1 MIKILYLGKN
11 YLDVIDKIPREEE
24 YVILDL
30 DEYSKNGED
39 DFIKYVDDLDD
50 IYRGHSNVK
59 RLMVKKGISYDKSLL
74 RDYLIVDD
82 FNKKLPP
89 FKKIGIYGSKELVVK
104 LIKFLASYYK
114 CGFRIRTGSWK
125 TEFFIEESL
134 LNVIS
139 SYKGQIDLQ
148 NDGLIDLLLDGSDA
162 DINIFLWDGRIEDIY
177 KWKNLKPDSINIM
190 ISNKLFSLR
199 KVKEKWMIKTYYMNK
214 YNIKKVWE
222 SICYYYNVL

>member
-11 YLDVIDKIPREEE
+11 YLDVIDRIPKDKE
-24 YVILDL
+24 YIILDL
-30 DEYSKNGED
+30 DEYSKINED
-39 DFIKYVDDLDD
+39 DFIKYVDNLDD
-50 IYRGHSNVK
+50 MYHVHNNVK
-59 RLMVKKGISYDKSLL
+59 RIMIKKGVTYEKSLL

-89 FKKIGIYGSKELVVK
+89 FKKIGIYGNKELVVRF
-104 LIKFLASYYK
+104 IKFLASYYK
-114 CGFRIRTGSWK
+114 CGFKIKTGSWK
-125 TEFFIEESL
+125 REFFIEESL

-148 NDGLIDLLLDGSDA
+148 KDGLIDLLLDDGDA
-162 DINIFLWDGRIEDIY
+162 DINIFLWDGRVEDIY
-177 KWKNLKPDSINIM
+177 KWKSLKPNSINVL
-190 ISNKLFSLR
+190 ISNKFFSIR

-222 SICYYYNVL
+222 SICYYYNML